1 MNATKFVV
9 LLIFVGVVCANVGAR
24 QLDEV
29 SQKTRFGVSIPK
41 TVTSNGIDAE
51 RIVSSGTSSYN
62 TEYTNSNANGGASGP
77 SSSTSGSVNKY
88 TYGYVNADGP
98 NARVDTSSY
107 TYGAAGSN
115 AAAGPNGA
123 GGNGE
128 ASGNAYSSASGS
140 TTNSTTDT

>member
-29 SQKTRFGVSIPK
+29 SQKTRFGISIPK
-41 TVTSNGIDAE
+41 TVTTNGIDAE
-51 RIVSSGTSSYN
+51 RIVSSGTSAYN
-62 TEYTNSNANGGASGP
+62 TEYSNSNANGGASGP
-77 SSSTSGSVNKY
+77 SSSSSGSVNKY
-88 TYGYVNADGP
+88 TYGSVDADGP

-115 AAAGPNGA
+115 AAAGPKTAEGDAYAYGDA
-123 GGNGE
+123 GSN
-128 ASGNAYSSASGS
+128 ASGS
-140 TTNSTTDT
+140 TDNP